1 MVDDV
6 GLRERLRRDATPRST
21 KPVEG
26 PPETDG
32 VVSGGANPQVDI
44 AGRPRDSVAGDRVR
58 ADYEKLNAFG
68 GQGIQHLGEVAIHRK
83 AFR

>member
-1 MVDDV
+1 
-6 GLRERLRRDATPRST
+6 
-21 KPVEG
+21 
-26 PPETDG
+26 
-32 VVSGGANPQVDI
+32 
-44 AGRPRDSVAGDRVR
+44 VAGDRVR